1 MSERDQSDLRAT
13 TTRRFAMLLGKAFHV
28 VCAWPKAV
36 HVRAYLRRR
45 FGRWERVCEHC
56 RSYPGQKQLQ
66 LKLAF

>member
-1 MSERDQSDLRAT
+1 MFLN
-13 TTRRFAMLLGKAFHV
+13 KAFHV

>member
-1 MSERDQSDLRAT
+1 
-13 TTRRFAMLLGKAFHV
+13 MLLGKALNV

-66 LKLAF
+66 LKLVF